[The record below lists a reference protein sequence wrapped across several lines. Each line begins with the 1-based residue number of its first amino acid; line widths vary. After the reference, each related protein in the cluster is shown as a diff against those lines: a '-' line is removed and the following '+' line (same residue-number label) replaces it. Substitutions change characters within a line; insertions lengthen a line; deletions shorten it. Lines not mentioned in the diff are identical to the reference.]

1 MENRLQN
8 KISVDVAADSESL
21 DSLSFAGL
29 VCIQDQ
35 QRNSLPTNNT
45 AKQIHKQDP
54 EFEFSQSISQ
64 STTSSTTKNPSPDL
78 FISNG
83 QLLPQSY
90 QSRSKKH
97 QVINQQHGRGSVPAT
112 RTLSERLSGT
122 EVSAKQY
129 QEQRKQVKEKHA
141 APKSWFKSFVSPCR
155 ECQAAN
161 STVRAHKL
169 RGENV
174 LLH

>member
-1 MENRLQN
+1 M
-8 KISVDVAADSESL
+8 SVDVAADSASL

-35 QRNSLPTNNT
+35 QRKSPPTNNT

-54 EFEFSQSISQ
+54 EFEFSRSRPQ
-64 STTSSTTKNPSPDL
+64 STTSSPTKSPPTDL

-90 QSRSKKH
+90 PPQPKKH
-97 QVINQQHGRGSVPAT
+97 QVINQQHGRGLVPST
-112 RTLSERLSGT
+112 HPHCERSSGT
-122 EVSAKQY
+122 KVSDRQY

-141 APKSWFKSFVSPCR
+141 APKSSFGWELFKSFVSPCR
-155 ECQAAN
+155 KCQAAN
-161 STVRAHKL
+161 SIVKAHKL

-174 LLH
+174 KSY